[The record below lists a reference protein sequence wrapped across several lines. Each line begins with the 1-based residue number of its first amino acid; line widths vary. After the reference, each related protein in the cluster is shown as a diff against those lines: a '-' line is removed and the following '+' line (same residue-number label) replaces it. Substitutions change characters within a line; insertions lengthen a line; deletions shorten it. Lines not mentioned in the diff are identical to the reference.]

1 MNKYPEKTEILYD
14 QSREMQLKQTLD
26 ELESELNKPI
36 WKEFIEDSAGPR
48 RNS

>member
-1 MNKYPEKTEILYD
+1 MNKYPDKTENLYD

-36 WKEFIEDSAGPR
+36 WKEFIEENTGFHK
-48 RNS
+48 NS